1 MLIWF
6 PGRNGIDKIALPR
19 EAGADMFDQITTFS
33 FPTRIVFGVGA
44 VRQLPACLEENGVR
58 RPLVVTDPGLRAAPP
73 FNAVESALQDGGIE
87 YEVFA
92 GVHPNPIEEDVVQAA
107 ESYRGAGCDGVIGVG
122 GGSAIDVAKATVVMA
137 RHEGSLAD
145 FEAQSG
151 GMDRMSGPY
160 DPIIAIP
167 TTAGTGSEVGR
178 SSVITSLKLRR
189 KIIIFS
195 PWLMPKRA
203 ILDPELTVS
212 LPPFLTAATG
222 MDAFTH
228 CLESLTCPV
237 FHPLCDAI
245 AIHGLEL
252 VIRFLER
259 ATRDGKDIEARGNML
274 VAASMG
280 AIAFQKDLGATHSL
294 AHPLSTEFGLH
305 HGLANALCLTAVMRF
320 NLETAA
326 PHYAR
331 LARIYG
337 GCNANEPDDQLAAKA
352 VNRVEAMIDR
362 LGIKRG
368 LRDYGV
374 PRGSLEALSGSAF
387 ADSCHKTNIR
397 PCTQD
402 DLHRLYQESW

>member
-1 MLIWF
+1 
-6 PGRNGIDKIALPR
+6 
-19 EAGADMFDQITTFS
+19 MFDKITTFS

-44 VRQLPACLEENGVR
+44 TRQLPVCLEENGVR

-73 FNAVESALQDGGIE
+73 FEIVESALRDGGVR
-87 YEVFA
+87 YEVFD
-92 GVHPNPIEEDVVQAA
+92 GVHTNPIEEDVVQAA
-107 ESYRGAGCDGVIGVG
+107 ESYRAAGCDSVIGVG
-122 GGSAIDVAKATVVMA
+122 GGSAIDVAKATVVLA
-137 RHEGSLAD
+137 RQEGTLAD
-145 FEAQSG
+145 FEAQAG
-151 GMDRMSGPY
+151 GMDRMTGPY

-178 SSVITSLKLRR
+178 SSVITSHKLKR

-237 FHPLCDAI
+237 YHPLCDAI

-252 VIRFLER
+252 IIRYLER
-259 ATRDGKDIEARGNML
+259 ATRDGRDIEARGNMMM
-274 VAASMG
+274 AASMG

-305 HGLANALCLTAVMRF
+305 HGLANALCLPAVMGF
-320 NLETAA
+320 NLNAAA
-326 PHYAR
+326 PHYVR
-331 LARIYG
+331 LAHIYG
-337 GCNANEPDDQLAAKA
+337 DHHSNEPDNRQAAEA
-352 VNRVEAMIDR
+352 VKMVEAMIER

-368 LRDYGV
+368 LRNHGV
-374 PRGSLEALSGSAF
+374 PRESLEALSGSAF

-397 PCTQD
+397 PCNQD
-402 DLHRLYQESW
+402 DLLRLYQESW

>member
-1 MLIWF
+1 
-6 PGRNGIDKIALPR
+6 
-19 EAGADMFDQITTFS
+19 MFDKVTTFS

-44 VRQLPACLEENGVR
+44 TRLLPDSLEEIGVR
-58 RPLVVTDPGLRAAPP
+58 RPLVVTDPGLRSAPP
-73 FNAVESALQDGGIE
+73 FKAVLSALQEGGIQ
-87 YEVFA
+87 YEVFD
-92 GVHPNPIEEDVVQAA
+92 GVHPNPIEEDVIQAA
-107 ESYRGAGCDGVIGVG
+107 ESYRTAGCDGVIGLG
-122 GGSAIDVAKATVVMA
+122 GGSAIDVAKATVVIA
-137 RHEGSLAD
+137 RHDGSLAD
-145 FEAQSG
+145 FEAQAG
-151 GMDRMSGPY
+151 GMDRLTGPY
-160 DPIIAIP
+160 DPIVAIP

-178 SSVITSLKLRR
+178 SSVITSRKLRR

-237 FHPLCDAI
+237 YHPLCDAI

-252 VIRFLER
+252 IIRYLER
-259 ATRDGKDIEARGNML
+259 ATRDGRDIEARGNML

-305 HGLANALCLTAVMRF
+305 HGLANALCLPAVMRF
-320 NLETAA
+320 NLDAAA

-331 LARIYG
+331 LGRLFDG
-337 GCNANEPDDQLAAKA
+337 SHSNEADNREAAKA
-352 VNRVEAMIDR
+352 VNMVEAMIAR

-368 LRDYGV
+368 LRNHGV
-374 PRGSLEALSGSAF
+374 PQASLEGLSASAF

-402 DLHRLYQESW
+402 DLLRLYQESWSS

>member
-1 MLIWF
+1 
-6 PGRNGIDKIALPR
+6 
-19 EAGADMFDQITTFS
+19 MFEKITTFS
-33 FPTRIVFGVGA
+33 FPTRIVFGAGA
-44 VRQLPACLEENGVR
+44 TRLLPASLKEIDVR
-58 RPLVVTDPGLRAAPP
+58 RPLVVTDRGLRAAAP
-73 FNAVESALQDGGIE
+73 FKMVESALQEGGVQ
-87 YEVFA
+87 YEVFD

-107 ESYRGAGCDGVIGVG
+107 ESYRTAGCDSVIGVG
-122 GGSAIDVAKATVVMA
+122 GGSAIDVAKATVVLA
-137 RHEGSLAD
+137 RQQGTLAD
-145 FEAQSG
+145 FEAQAG
-151 GMDRMSGPY
+151 GMDRMAGPY

-178 SSVITSLKLRR
+178 SSVITSHKLKR

-237 FHPLCDAI
+237 YHPLCDAI

-252 VIRFLER
+252 VIKYLER
-259 ATRDGKDIEARGNML
+259 ATRDGRDIEARGNML

-305 HGLANALCLTAVMRF
+305 HGLANALCLPVVMRF
-320 NLETAA
+320 NLEAAA

-331 LARIYG
+331 LARLYRDHDS
-337 GCNANEPDDQLAAKA
+337 NEPENRQAAEA
-352 VNRVEAMIDR
+352 IEMVEAMIER

-368 LRDYGV
+368 LRDHGV
-374 PRGSLEALSGSAF
+374 PRESLEALSGSAF

-397 PCTQD
+397 PCTQN
-402 DLHRLYQESW
+402 DLLRLYEESW

>member
-1 MLIWF
+1 
-6 PGRNGIDKIALPR
+6 
-19 EAGADMFDQITTFS
+19 MFEQITTFS

-44 VRQLPACLEENGVR
+44 VRQVPACLKENGVR

-73 FNAVESALQDGGIE
+73 FQSVESALRDGGIQ

-92 GVHPNPIEEDVVQAA
+92 GVHPNPIEEDVVEAAQA
-107 ESYRGAGCDGVIGVG
+107 YRGAGCDSVIGVG
-122 GGSAIDVAKATVVMA
+122 GGSAIDVAKATVILA
-137 RHEGSLAD
+137 RQEGTLAD
-145 FEAQSG
+145 FEAQAG
-151 GMDRMSGPY
+151 GMERLTGPY

-178 SSVITSLKLRR
+178 SSVITSPKLRR

-237 FHPLCDAI
+237 YHPLCDAI

-252 VIRFLER
+252 VIRYLER
-259 ATRDGKDIEARGNML
+259 ATRDGRDIEARGNML

-294 AHPLSTEFGLH
+294 AHPLSTEFGVH
-305 HGLANALCLTAVMRF
+305 HGLANALCLPAVMKF
-320 NLETAA
+320 NLDAAA

-331 LARIYG
+331 LARLYG
-337 GCNANEPDDQLAAKA
+337 DNTPGEADNRLAAKA
-352 VNRVEAMIDR
+352 VEMVEGMIER

-368 LRDYGV
+368 LRNHGV
-374 PRGSLEALSGSAF
+374 PRESLEGLSKSAF

-402 DLHRLYQESW
+402 DLLRLYEESW

>member
-1 MLIWF
+1 
-6 PGRNGIDKIALPR
+6 
-19 EAGADMFDQITTFS
+19 MFDNITTFS

-44 VRQLPACLEENGVR
+44 VRQLPICLEETGVR

-73 FNAVESALQDGGIE
+73 FKAVESALQDGGVK
-87 YEVFA
+87 YEVFD
-92 GVHPNPIEEDVVQAA
+92 GVHPNPVEEDVVQAA
-107 ESYRGAGCDGVIGVG
+107 ELYRRAGCDGIIGVG

-137 RHEGSLAD
+137 RHQGTLAD
-145 FEAQSG
+145 FEAQAG
-151 GMDRMSGPY
+151 GMDRLTGPY

-178 SSVITSLKLRR
+178 SSVITSHKLKR

-237 FHPLCDAI
+237 YHPLCDAI

-252 VIRFLER
+252 IIRYLER
-259 ATRDGKDIEARGNML
+259 ATRNGRDIEARGNML

-305 HGLANALCLTAVMRF
+305 HGLANALCLPAVMKF
-320 NLETAA
+320 NVDAAA
-326 PHYAR
+326 PHYSR
-331 LARIYG
+331 VARICG
-337 GCNANEPDDQLAAKA
+337 DSNSNEPDHQAAARA
-352 VNRVEAMIDR
+352 VEMVEAMIDR

-368 LRDYGV
+368 LSNHGLAQD
-374 PRGSLEALSGSAF
+374 SLEGLAESAF

-397 PCTQD
+397 PCTQQ
-402 DLHRLYQESW
+402 DLLRLYRESW

>member
-1 MLIWF
+1 
-6 PGRNGIDKIALPR
+6 
-19 EAGADMFDQITTFS
+19 MFDTITTFS

-44 VRQLPACLEENGVR
+44 TRQLPACLEEIGVR

-73 FNAVESALQDGGIE
+73 FKAVEAALRDSGIQ
-87 YEVFA
+87 YEVFD

-107 ESYRGAGCDGVIGVG
+107 RAYRTAGCDCVIGVG

-137 RHEGSLAD
+137 RQEGTLAD
-145 FEAQSG
+145 YEAQAG
-151 GMDRMSGPY
+151 GMDRMTGPY

-178 SSVITSLKLRR
+178 SSVITSPKLRR

-195 PWLMPKRA
+195 PWLLPKRA

-237 FHPLCDAI
+237 YHPLCDAI
-245 AIHGLEL
+245 AIHGLEM
-252 VIRFLER
+252 VVHFLER
-259 ATRDGKDIEARGNML
+259 ATRNGHDIEARGNML

-294 AHPLSTEFGLH
+294 AHPLSTEFGVH
-305 HGLANALCLTAVMRF
+305 HGLANALCLPAVMRF
-320 NLETAA
+320 NLDAAA
-326 PHYAR
+326 PYYAR

-337 GCNANEPDDQLAAKA
+337 DGTNEADNRLAAKA
-352 VNRVEAMIDR
+352 AEMVEGMIDR

-368 LRDYGV
+368 LRNHGV
-374 PRGSLEALSGSAF
+374 PQEGLQGLSESAF

-402 DLHRLYQESW
+402 DLLRLYQESW

>member
-1 MLIWF
+1 
-6 PGRNGIDKIALPR
+6 
-19 EAGADMFDQITTFS
+19 MFDTITTFS

-44 VRQLPACLEENGVR
+44 TRRLSACLEENGVR

-73 FNAVESALQDGGIE
+73 FKTVESALQEGGIQ
-87 YEVFA
+87 YEVFD
-92 GVHPNPIEEDVVQAA
+92 GVHPNPIEEDVLRAA
-107 ESYRGAGCDGVIGVG
+107 EAYRRAGCDCVIGVG
-122 GGSAIDVAKATVVMA
+122 GGSAIDVAKAAVILA
-137 RHEGSLAD
+137 RQQGSLAD
-145 FEAQSG
+145 FEAQAG
-151 GMDRMSGPY
+151 GMDRMTGPY

-178 SSVITSLKLRR
+178 SSVITSPELKR

-195 PWLMPKRA
+195 PWLLPKRA

-237 FHPLCDAI
+237 YHPLCDAI

-252 VIRFLER
+252 VVRYLER
-259 ATRDGKDIEARGNML
+259 ATLDGRDIEARGSML

-305 HGLANALCLTAVMRF
+305 HGLANALCLPAVMKF
-320 NLETAA
+320 NLDAAA

-337 GCNANEPDDQLAAKA
+337 DSTNESDDRLAPRA
-352 VNRVEAMIDR
+352 VEMVEAMIDR

-368 LRDYGV
+368 LRNHGV
-374 PRGSLEALSGSAF
+374 PRESLQGLSESAF
-387 ADSCHKTNIR
+387 ADSCHKTNIC

-402 DLHRLYQESW
+402 DLLKLYQESW

>member
-1 MLIWF
+1 
-6 PGRNGIDKIALPR
+6 
-19 EAGADMFDQITTFS
+19 MFEKITTFS
-33 FPTRIVFGVGA
+33 FPTRIIFGVGA
-44 VRQLPACLEENGVR
+44 TRQVPGCLEENGAH

-73 FNAVESALQDGGIE
+73 FKAVVSALQGGGVH
-87 YEVFA
+87 YEVFD
-92 GVHPNPIEEDVVQAA
+92 GVHPNPVEEDVVKAA
-107 ESYRGAGCDGVIGVG
+107 ETYRSAGCDSVIGLG

-137 RHEGSLAD
+137 REEGTLAD
-145 FEAQSG
+145 FEAQAG
-151 GMDRMSGPY
+151 GMDRLKGPY

-167 TTAGTGSEVGR
+167 TTAGTGTEVGR
-178 SSVITSLKLRR
+178 SSVITSQKLRR

-195 PWLMPKRA
+195 PWLMPRRA

-212 LPPFLTAATG
+212 LPPSLTAATG

-237 FHPLCDAI
+237 YHPICDAI

-252 VIRFLER
+252 IIRYLER
-259 ATRDGKDIEARGNML
+259 ATRNGQDIEARGNML

-305 HGLANALCLTAVMRF
+305 HGLANALCLPVVMRF
-320 NLETAA
+320 NLDAAA

-331 LARIYG
+331 LARLYRDS
-337 GCNANEPDDQLAAKA
+337 NSKETESREAAAAVQL
-352 VNRVEAMIDR
+352 VEGMIER
-362 LGIKRG
+362 LGIQRG
-368 LRDYGV
+368 LRNHGV
-374 PRGSLEALSGSAF
+374 PRESLEGLSKSAF

-397 PCTQD
+397 ACTQD
-402 DLHRLYQESW
+402 DLLRLYQESW